1 MAISKVTVKG
11 KSTTSLDSKGYTGY
25 TWVETGT
32 ASPNDFTIDNATAT
46 AALTLTG
53 TTGDKLKING
63 YSGDYTAV
71 LSGAKLTLQSNTQTI
86 AVTLAKASTVT
97 LSFIDGDKP
106 VNVVNLAK
114 ATLGS
119 QLLKKTAL
127 LIDGVSA
134 REAKALALAAT
145 TAKADLDAA
154 VKVAVDNASKAIAAA
169 KIEAD
174 KAIAAAKVSALTD
187 LSGKVYAT
195 LDAAIISNDTTV
207 INTAI
212 STATGS
218 KITTLAGLT
227 EAYAPTFSVSADA
240 AVVEGADAVFTV
252 KLNVPA
258 LIAASVNIDL
268 KGVNGAAA
276 GTDYNANG
284 ILSGTGVTASGT
296 TLTFAAGA
304 TMATVKFP
312 VLADS
317 ISPETGEGLTLALT
331 AVAGSSAK
339 VSTTAASSTIG
350 ITDVI
355 APATPVPVSISST
368 NVSAIAT
375 SAADTFN
382 IAAGSYDAT
391 ITGFGVSDK
400 LVFAAGA
407 SKGIINSS
415 ATDGNLT
422 ITANLNSQLVT
433 IQLTGISPALDGLIG
448 DVNSFN
454 AAFGTGSLV

>member
-1 MAISKVTVKG
+1 MATSTVKVATIKG
-11 KSTTSLDSKGYTGY
+11 KGTSLDLDSKGYTGF
-25 TWVETGT
+25 TWKETGT
-32 ASPNDFTIDNATAT
+32 ATANDFIIDSATAT
-46 AALTLTG
+46 TALTLTG

-63 YSGDYTAV
+63 YSGNYTAV

-106 VNVVNLAK
+106 VNLAK

-134 REAKALALAAT
+134 REAKALALAAA
-145 TAKADLDAA
+145 TAKGDLDAA

-174 KAIAAAKVSALTD
+174 KAIAAALTD

-195 LDAAIISNDTTV
+195 LDEAIISNDTTV

-227 EAYAPTFSVSADA
+227 EAYTPTFSVVADA
-240 AVVEGADAVFTV
+240 AVAEGADAVFTV

-276 GTDYNANG
+276 SIDYNANG
-284 ILSGTGVTASGT
+284 ILSGAGVTASGT

-339 VSTTAASSTIG
+339 ITTTAASSTIV

-355 APATPVPVSISST
+355 APATPVAVSISST
-368 NVSAIAT
+368 NVSAIAA

-415 ATDGNLT
+415 ATDGNLI

-433 IQLTGISPALDGLIG
+433 IHLTGISPALDGLIG

>member
-32 ASPNDFTIDNATAT
+32 ASPNDFTIDSATAT

-53 TTGDKLKING
+53 TIGDKLKING

-127 LIDGVSA
+127 LIDGVST
-134 REAKALALAAT
+134 REAKVVAD
-145 TAKADLDAA
+145 AKIASDAA
-154 VKVAVDNASKAIAAA
+154 LKAVSDA
-169 KIEAD
+169 KIVHDAAL
-174 KAIAAAKVSALTD
+174 KAALTD
-187 LSGKVYAT
+187 ASGKFHTTV
-195 LDAAIISNDTTV
+195 DAAIISNDTTV

-240 AVVEGADAVFTV
+240 AVAEGADAVFTV

-339 VSTTAASSTIG
+339 ISTTAASSTIG

-355 APATPVPVSISST
+355 APATPVLVSISST
-368 NVSAIAT
+368 NVSATAT